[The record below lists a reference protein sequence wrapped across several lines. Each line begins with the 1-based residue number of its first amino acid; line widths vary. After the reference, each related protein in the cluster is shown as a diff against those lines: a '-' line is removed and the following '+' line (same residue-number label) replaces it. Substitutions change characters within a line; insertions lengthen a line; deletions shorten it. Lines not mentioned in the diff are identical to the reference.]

1 VHRLKPEDVHA
12 NAVRGQYGGGWMQ
25 GEKVPGY
32 REEEGVDPH
41 SNTETFAAVK
51 FSIEN
56 WRWQGVPFYLRTG
69 KRMQEKTSSITI
81 QFRPVPHLT
90 FDASQADSVSP
101 NRLTINIQPQMD
113 IRLRFIAKKP
123 GLEME
128 LNPAEMVF
136 DYASGKDSPE
146 AYETLLLDAM
156 VGDATLFMRSD
167 QVEEAW
173 RVITPIQDAWAS
185 RDSLDFPNYS
195 AGTWGPESAEALI
208 ARQGHTWSSALHKS

>member
-1 VHRLKPEDVHA
+1 
-12 NAVRGQYGGGWMQ
+12 
-25 GEKVPGY
+25 
-32 REEEGVDPH
+32 
-41 SNTETFAAVK
+41 
-51 FSIEN
+51 
-56 WRWQGVPFYLRTG
+56 
-69 KRMQEKTSSITI
+69 
-81 QFRPVPHLT
+81 
-90 FDASQADSVSP
+90 
-101 NRLTINIQPQMD
+101 
-113 IRLRFIAKKP
+113 
-123 GLEME
+123 ME